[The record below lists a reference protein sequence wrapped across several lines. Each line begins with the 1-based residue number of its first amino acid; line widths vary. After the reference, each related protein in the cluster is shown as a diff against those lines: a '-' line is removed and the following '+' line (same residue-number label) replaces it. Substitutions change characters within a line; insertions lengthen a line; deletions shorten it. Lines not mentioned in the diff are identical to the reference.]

1 MAIFRNSRS
10 TLSVNVIKECRKKS
24 FFVRNRITL
33 QAAILDCSEAAIHGH
48 PFFFYKYY
56 YTTTSK
62 LKITITIHQKILA
75 APGNNKKNVKVT
87 KSKYKY
93 NKLKNSEMENAW
105 LLLQEYLVV
114 VVKTY

>member
-1 MAIFRNSRS
+1 MPKEIF
-10 TLSVNVIKECRKKS
+10 I
-24 FFVRNRITL
+24 VRNWITL
-33 QAAILDCSEAAIHGH
+33 QAAILDYSEAAVQSH

-93 NKLKNSEMENAW
+93 NKLKNSEMVNAW
-105 LLLQEYLVV
+105 LLLREYLVV

>member
-1 MAIFRNSRS
+1 MKEIF
-10 TLSVNVIKECRKKS
+10 I
-24 FFVRNRITL
+24 VRNRITL

-62 LKITITIHQKILA
+62 LKITITRHQKIL
-75 APGNNKKNVKVT
+75 T

-93 NKLKNSEMENAW
+93 NKLKNSERIN
-105 LLLQEYLVV
+105 
-114 VVKTY
+114 K

>member
-1 MAIFRNSRS
+1 MPKEIF
-10 TLSVNVIKECRKKS
+10 I
-24 FFVRNRITL
+24 VRNRITL

-56 YTTTSK
+56 YTT
-62 LKITITIHQKILA
+62 TIHQKILA